1 MMNTIGNKTLRSA
14 ARAGIGILASL
25 LVLVPHA
32 AAQDNNTITWAGC
45 GITKKSF
52 MQELAD
58 GFSERS
64 GVNFN
69 LEGGGATRGVR
80 DAAKLKIDIGGSC
93 RITLPNTD
101 PSEMHVTMYPVA
113 WDALAIIVHPSNP
126 VNSLDMQQIRDI
138 YEGRVTNWSQV
149 GGPDLPLK
157 LFVREGK
164 ISGVGYAI
172 RQYVFEDSERDFV
185 TDYTFKSSGPLEQ
198 AVEADPSA
206 IGITG
211 ISSARK
217 REVKSIGFGGM
228 DPTFENVRD
237 GNYGLYRPLFLV
249 TGPKPSPMVRE
260 FVAFATSEEG
270 RQIIRANQTVPYH
283 DALHLVSKMLIYG
296 LN

>member
-1 MMNTIGNKTLRSA
+1 MRHHQEIF
-14 ARAGIGILASL
+14 
-25 LVLVPHA
+25 HA
-32 AAQDNNTITWAGC
+32 
-45 GITKKSF
+45 
-52 MQELAD
+52 AD
-58 GFSERS
+58 GFQQRT
-64 GVNFN
+64 GTAFN

-80 DAAKLKIDIGGSC
+80 DAAKLKIDVGGSC

-113 WDALAIIVHPSNP
+113 WDALAIIIHPSNP
-126 VNSLDMQQIRDI
+126 VNSLDMQQVRDI
-138 YEGRVTNWSQV
+138 YEGRISNWSEV

-157 LFVREGK
+157 LFVRQGK

-172 RQYVFEDSERDFV
+172 RQYIFEDSEREFV
-185 TDYTFKSSGPLEQ
+185 TEHTFKSSGPLEQ
-198 AVEADPSA
+198 AVEEDPSA

-217 REVKSIGFGGM
+217 REVKIIGFGGM

-237 GNYGLYRPLFLV
+237 GHYGLYRPLFLV
-249 TGPKPSPMVRE
+249 TGPQPSPRVKE
-260 FVAFATSEEG
+260 FIAFATSEDG
-270 RQIIRANQTVPYH
+270 KQIIRDNQTVPYH

>member
-1 MMNTIGNKTLRSA
+1 MLNKSLRVNRW
-14 ARAGIGILASL
+14 RALALACL
-25 LVLVPHA
+25 LLTPAGVAL
-32 AAQDNNTITWAGC
+32 AQDNDTITWAGC

-58 GFSERS
+58 GFAQRT
-64 GVNFN
+64 GVAFN

-80 DAAKLKIDIGGSC
+80 DAAKLKIDLGGSC

-113 WDALAIIVHPSNP
+113 WDALAIIIHPSNP
-126 VNSLDMQQIRDI
+126 VDSLDMQQVRDI
-138 YEGRVTNWSQV
+138 YEGRVSNWSEV
-149 GGPDLPLK
+149 GGPDMPLK

-172 RQYVFEDSERDFV
+172 RQYVFEDADREFV
-185 TDYTFKSSGPLEQ
+185 TDHTFKSSGPLEQ
-198 AVEADPSA
+198 AVENDPAA

-217 REVKSIGFGGM
+217 REVKVIGFGGM
-228 DPTFENVRD
+228 NPTFENVRD
-237 GNYGLYRPLFLV
+237 GHYGLYRPLFLV
-249 TGPKPSPMVRE
+249 TGPKPSPRVRE
-260 FVAFATSEEG
+260 FIAFATSEDG
-270 RQIIRANQTVPYH
+270 KRIIRDNQTVPYH

>member
-1 MMNTIGNKTLRSA
+1 MK
-14 ARAGIGILASL
+14 SL
-25 LVLVPHA
+25 LKWAFIGTVLGAFQSMVY
-32 AAQDNNTITWAGC
+32 AQDNSSITWAGC

-52 MQELAD
+52 MKELSD
-58 GFSERS
+58 GFAAKTGISFE
-64 GVNFN
+64 

-80 DAAKLKIDIGGSC
+80 DAARMKIDLGGSC

-101 PSEMHVTMYPVA
+101 QAEMHVTMYPVA

-126 VNSLDMQQIRDI
+126 VSSLDMQQIKDI
-138 YEGRVTNWSQV
+138 YEGRITNWKEV
-149 GGPDLPLK
+149 GGPDAPLK
-157 LFVREGK
+157 LFVRKGK

-172 RQYVFEDSERDFV
+172 RQYIFEDSERDFV
-185 TDYTFKSSGPLEQ
+185 TEFRFKSSGPLEKG
-198 AVEADPSA
+198 VEKDPHA

-217 REVKSIGFGGM
+217 RDVKVIGFNGM

-249 TGPKPSPMVRE
+249 TGPQPTDEVKQ

-270 RQIIRANQTVPYH
+270 KQIIRDNLTVPYH

>member
-1 MMNTIGNKTLRSA
+1 MLRGNSFTMRSA
-14 ARAGIGILASL
+14 LFVAAA
-25 LVLVPHA
+25 LVLAPA
-32 AAQDNNTITWAGC
+32 GLAIAQDDNTVTWAGC

-52 MQELAD
+52 MAELASA
-58 GFSERS
+58 FTEKT
-64 GVNFN
+64 GVEFN

-80 DAAKLKIDIGGSC
+80 DAAKQKIDLGGSC

-101 PSEMHVTMYPVA
+101 TSEMHVTMYPVA

-126 VNSLDMQQIRDI
+126 VNSLDMDQIRDI
-138 YEGRVTNWSQV
+138 YEGRITNWKEV
-149 GGPDLPLK
+149 GGPDAPLK

-172 RQYVFEDSERDFV
+172 RQYIFEDSEREFV
-185 TDYTFKSSGPLEQ
+185 TEYTFKSSGPLEQ
-198 AVEADPSA
+198 GVEKDPLS

-217 REVKSIGFGGM
+217 REVKVIGFGGM

-237 GNYGLYRPLFLV
+237 GKYGLYRPLFLV
-249 TGPKPSPMVRE
+249 TGPKPSPMVRQ

-270 RQIIRANQTVPYH
+270 KQVIRENQVVPYH
-283 DALHLVSKMLIYG
+283 DALHLVSRMLIYG

>member
-1 MMNTIGNKTLRSA
+1 MLNWILRLKDTLPA
-14 ARAGIGILASL
+14 AVVAALVFTPLA
-25 LVLVPHA
+25 A
-32 AAQDNNTITWAGC
+32 IAQDNDTITWAGC

-52 MQELAD
+52 MQELAN
-58 GFSERS
+58 GFTAKT
-64 GVNFN
+64 GVAFN

-101 PSEMHVTMYPVA
+101 PSEMHVTMHPVA
-113 WDALAIIVHPSNP
+113 WDALAIIVHPDNP
-126 VNSLDMQQIRDI
+126 VASLDMQQIRDI
-138 YEGRVTNWSQV
+138 YEGRITNWSEV
-149 GGPDLPLK
+149 GGPDMPLK
-157 LFVREGK
+157 LFVRQGK

-172 RQYVFEDSERDFV
+172 RQYIFEDSEREFV
-185 TDYTFKSSGPLEQ
+185 TEHVFPSSGPLEQ
-198 AVEADPSA
+198 AVEKDPAA
-206 IGITG
+206 ISITG

-217 REVKSIGFGGM
+217 RNVKVIGFGGM

-249 TGPKPSPMVRE
+249 TGPKPSQKVRE
-260 FVAFATSEEG
+260 FIAFATSEEG
-270 RQIIRANQTVPYH
+270 KQIIRDNQAVPYQ